1 MSVLTRKLIAKELH
15 VNRHFIAGAAIAS
28 TVSAAISPLSK
39 MAFNIGMLAW
49 LTTVIAAGVML
60 SIYGVMNERKE
71 QSLQFVMSL
80 PISVA
85 EYVRAKMLGL
95 LLSFGVV
102 WAVATAS
109 AVLLVLLAPGVPD
122 GLLPYAVLLCLF
134 LIVNFAVLLTGMLY
148 VRSESAS
155 TALIVVTNMG
165 VSIYMF
171 TVVTL
176 PGLHLYMDGPTPVWN
191 STFFTVLACELVVLI
206 VALALPLATA
216 ARRRDFL

>member
-15 VNRHFIAGAAIAS
+15 VNRHFIVGAAIAS

-39 MAFNIGMLAW
+39 MAFNVGMLAW

-109 AVLLVLLAPGVPD
+109 AVLLVLLAPDVPD

-191 STFFTVLACELVVLI
+191 HTFFTVLACELLVLI

>member
-1 MSVLTRKLIAKELH
+1 MSVLTRKLVAKELH
-15 VNRHFIAGAAIAS
+15 VNRHFIVGAATAS
-28 TVSAAISPLSK
+28 IVSAAISPLSK
-39 MAFNIGMLAW
+39 MAFNVGMLAW

-109 AVLLVLLAPGVPD
+109 AVLLVLLAPDVPD
-122 GLLPYAVLLCLF
+122 GLLPYAVLLCMF

-176 PGLHLYMDGPTPVWN
+176 PGLHLHMHGPTPVWN
-191 STFFTVLACELVVLI
+191 STFFTVLACELGVLFL
-206 VALALPLATA
+206 ALALPMATA